1 MKRGLRHHAGGGILW
16 DAFLILVLCAGAFL
30 AWRNWDRWKGFVTKI
45 PTVSRGKP
53 LDAVA
58 VHLERRSAVA
68 QSQVRQFLADAGV
81 GEKNILKS
89 VNEERREGGVS
100 WLESSLEI
108 SRPKGFQS
116 GAFLKR
122 LLVFLSENDLALM
135 QDETDE
141 GTWTLAFGDRDHVF
155 QRLVIRNR

>member
-1 MKRGLRHHAGGGILW
+1 MRTRRQCSGGVLW

-30 AWRNWDRWKGFVTKI
+30 AWRNWDRWKGLI
-45 PTVSRGKP
+45 PNISAVSKGKHTEP
-53 LDAVA
+53 VS
-58 VHLERRSAVA
+58 VHLDRQSAVA
-68 QSQVRQFLADAGV
+68 QTRVRQFLADAGV

-89 VNEERREGGVS
+89 FNEERREGGVS
-100 WLESSLEI
+100 WLESTLEI

-116 GAFLKR
+116 GPFLKSV
-122 LLVFLSENDLALM
+122 LVFLSQNDLALM
-135 QDETDE
+135 QDATDQ